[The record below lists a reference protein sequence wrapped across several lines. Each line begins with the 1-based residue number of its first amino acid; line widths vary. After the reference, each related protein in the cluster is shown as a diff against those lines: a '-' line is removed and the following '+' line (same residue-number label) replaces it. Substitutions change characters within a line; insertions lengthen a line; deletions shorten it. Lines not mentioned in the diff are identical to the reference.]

1 MTLSLPQTD
10 TVLNPD
16 RDGEENDDF
25 GQQYGVKALCRP
37 SLVINRVTRRLV
49 RQENGVKAEQQ
60 SWKKHGVF
68 LVTRWR
74 TKTRFNLI

>member
-1 MTLSLPQTD
+1 MTMSLTLADRHCP
-10 TVLNPD
+10 NP

-49 RQENGVKAEQQ
+49 RQQNGVKAKQQ
-60 SWKKHGVF
+60 SWKK
-68 LVTRWR
+68 T
-74 TKTRFNLI
+74 